1 MRAVNLLP
9 RDLERQGS
17 EGRRA
22 PLFVAVGGVA
32 VVTVAAAFLAISA
45 SGESSDQRSQLDSV
59 EAAIAQMQTTAPS
72 VSPAVSGLVAQ
83 ERTDRVAALAAALST
98 RVRFDR
104 LLRELAYVLPADVW
118 LTGLTASAPASSA
131 AAGASPST
139 TTPST
144 ADGVTITGATYS
156 QASVARVL
164 ARLNALPS
172 LDRVRLTET
181 SRNDPQAD
189 DAAPATKN
197 KKKRRAVVT
206 FTISGALATG
216 STS

>member
-1 MRAVNLLP
+1 
-9 RDLERQGS
+9 
-17 EGRRA
+17 
-22 PLFVAVGGVA
+22 
-32 VVTVAAAFLAISA
+32 
-45 SGESSDQRSQLDSV
+45 
-59 EAAIAQMQTTAPS
+59 MQTTAPS
-72 VSPAVSGLVAQ
+72 ASPAVAGLVGQ

-104 LLRELAYVLPADVW
+104 LLRELAYVLPADAW
-118 LTGLTASAPASSA
+118 LTGLTASAPASA
-131 AAGASPST
+131 APVGAATPST
-139 TTPST
+139 T

-172 LDRVRLTET
+172 LDRVRLAET

-206 FTISGALATG
+206 FTISGSLATG

>member
-1 MRAVNLLP
+1 
-9 RDLERQGS
+9 
-17 EGRRA
+17 
-22 PLFVAVGGVA
+22 
-32 VVTVAAAFLAISA
+32 
-45 SGESSDQRSQLDSV
+45 
-59 EAAIAQMQTTAPS
+59 
-72 VSPAVSGLVAQ
+72 
-83 ERTDRVAALAAALST
+83 
-98 RVRFDR
+98 
-104 LLRELAYVLPADVW
+104 VLPADVW

-131 AAGASPST
+131 AAGAAAPSA

-144 ADGVTITGATYS
+144 ADGVTLTGATYS

-189 DAAPATKN
+189 DAAPAAKN

-206 FTISGALATG
+206 FTISASLASG

>member
-9 RDLERQGS
+9 RDLEGQRSDG
-17 EGRRA
+17 GRV
-22 PLFVAVGGVA
+22 PLVVAVGGVA
-32 VVTVAAAFLAISA
+32 VVTIAAAFLALSA
-45 SGESSDQRSQLDSV
+45 SGQVSDQRSQLDSV
-59 EAAIAQMQTTAPS
+59 EAALAQVQTTAPS
-72 VSPAVSGLVAQ
+72 ASPAVTGLVAQ

-118 LTGLTASAPASSA
+118 LTGLTASAPASA
-131 AAGASPST
+131 APVGAATPST
-139 TTPST
+139 T

-206 FTISGALATG
+206 FTISGSLATG

>member
-45 SGESSDQRSQLDSV
+45 SGEISDQRSQLDSV
-59 EAAIAQMQTTAPS
+59 EAALAQVQTTAPS
-72 VSPAVSGLVAQ
+72 ASPAVTGLVAQ

-118 LTGLTASAPASSA
+118 LTGLTASAPVGA
-131 AAGASPST
+131 APVGAATPST
-139 TTPST
+139 T

-172 LDRVRLTET
+172 LDDVRLSET

-197 KKKRRAVVT
+197 KKKRAVVT
-206 FTISGALATG
+206 FTISGSLATG

>member
-45 SGESSDQRSQLDSV
+45 SGEIADQRSQV
-59 EAAIAQMQTTAPS
+59 QTTAPS
-72 VSPAVSGLVAQ
+72 ASPAVTGLVAQ

-118 LTGLTASAPASSA
+118 LTGLTASAPVGA
-131 AAGASPST
+131 APVGAATPST
-139 TTPST
+139 TG
-144 ADGVTITGATYS
+144 DGVTITGATYS

-172 LDRVRLTET
+172 LDDVRLSET

-197 KKKRRAVVT
+197 KKRAVVT
-206 FTISGALATG
+206 FTISGSLATG

>member
-9 RDLERQGS
+9 RDLERQRS
-17 EGRRA
+17 EGRT

-32 VVTVAAAFLAISA
+32 VVTIAAVFLAISA
-45 SGESSDQRSQLDSV
+45 SGQISNERSQLDSV
-59 EAAIAQMQTTAPS
+59 EAAIAQLQTTTPS
-72 VSPAVSGLVAQ
+72 ASPAVSGLVAQ

-131 AAGASPST
+131 AAGAAPST

-144 ADGVTITGATYS
+144 ADGVTLTGATYS

-172 LDRVRLTET
+172 LERVRLTET
-181 SRNDPQAD
+181 SRNDPQSD
-189 DAAPATKN
+189 DAAPAA
-197 KKKRRAVVT
+197 KKQKARRAVVT
-206 FTISGALATG
+206 FTISASLASG

>member
-32 VVTVAAAFLAISA
+32 VVTVAAAFLAVSA
-45 SGESSDQRSQLDSV
+45 SGEISDQRSQLDSV
-59 EAAIAQMQTTAPS
+59 EAALAQVQTTAPS
-72 VSPAVSGLVAQ
+72 ASPAVTGLVAQ

-118 LTGLTASAPASSA
+118 LTGLTASAPAGA
-131 AAGASPST
+131 APVGAATPST
-139 TTPST
+139 T

-164 ARLNALPS
+164 ARLNVLPS
-172 LDRVRLTET
+172 LDDVRLSET

-197 KKKRRAVVT
+197 KKRRAVVT
-206 FTISGALATG
+206 FTISGSLATG